1 MQGQDPAWIP
11 PLLIDQ
17 KSRFHPK
24 NPFYEH
30 GEVEPVLARDARTG
44 EIVGRVCAVVNRA
57 HNEFHKDRVGFFG
70 FFECVD
76 SATVARALL
85 DHAGRFLLKRDLT
98 VMRGPA
104 NFSVND
110 EIGML
115 IEGFDT
121 PPVIMMTHNPP
132 YYNRLMEE
140 CGFVKAMDMLG
151 YELRKG
157 EISER
162 ILQMGEKLLARSKL
176 RVRTL
181 DPKNFWRDVRYLC
194 DVYNRAWV
202 DNWGFVPMT
211 SGELKAM
218 ADSLRLIYDPR
229 LVFFAENENGQP
241 VGFSLL
247 LPDVN
252 VILKHV
258 KNGRLLPTGIL
269 KLLLGRRKI
278 DRARV
283 LLMGVDPAFR
293 GRGLDAAFYYL
304 SYKRG
309 TEAGYHW
316 AEFSWILE
324 NNRPMNDA
332 LRAMGA
338 IPYKK
343 WRLWEKTLSPDVC

>member
-1 MQGQDPAWIP
+1 MQGQDPVWIP

-17 KSRFHPK
+17 KSRFSRK
-24 NPFYEH
+24 NPFYDH
-30 GEVEPVLARDARTG
+30 GEVEPILARDTG
-44 EIVGRVCAVVNRA
+44 TGRIVGRVCAVVNRA

-76 SATVARALL
+76 SAAVARALL
-85 DHAGRFLLKRDLT
+85 DHAGRFLMERGFT

-140 CGFVKAMDMLG
+140 CGFVKAMDLLG
-151 YELRKG
+151 YELHQG

-162 ILQMGEKLLARSKL
+162 LLNVGEKLLARLKL
-176 RVRTL
+176 RVRTI
-181 DPKNFWRDVRYLC
+181 DTKHFWRDVRHLC
-194 DVYNRAWV
+194 DVYNSAWAA
-202 DNWGFVPMT
+202 NWGFVPMT
-211 SGELKAM
+211 EGELKAM

-229 LVFFAENENGQP
+229 MVFFAETEDGRP
-241 VGFSLL
+241 VGFSLM
-247 LPDVN
+247 LPDIN
-252 VILKHV
+252 VILKHISD
-258 KNGRLLPTGIL
+258 GRLLPTGIF
-269 KLLLGRRKI
+269 KLLLGRRRI
-278 DRARV
+278 HRARV

-332 LRAMGA
+332 LLAIGA
-338 IPYKK
+338 KPYKK
-343 WRLWEKTLSPDVC
+343 WRMWEKALIPDVC